1 MNTPDDVPP
10 LSEDFAVRLD
20 LTPGW
25 VDLTL
30 PDGSKAAAKALA
42 RETVDRLDPLSREIE
57 KSAVRDDMADRA
69 LSLNEDAPVLAA
81 AYYAE
86 SGEALMDLVIDSYG
100 DEGVPRPTAEEVV
113 PLLLQWENG
122 VVVGEPEVTGLELPA
137 GPATRIRSTLKIK
150 RMLGLGRRTTG
161 FVRYAV
167 FPPGLRSLV
176 VVTAMW
182 EKIRLT
188 EENVQRVDEIVPSL
202 RLDLVDGNGN
212 DIV

>member
-30 PDGSKAAAKALA
+30 PDRSKAAAKALA
-42 RETVDRLDPLSREIE
+42 TETADRLDPLSPEIG
-57 KSAVRDDMADRA
+57 KSAVRDDLADRA
-69 LSLNEDAPVLAA
+69 LGLNEDAPVLAA

-86 SGEALMDLVIDSYG
+86 SGEALVDLVVDSYG

-113 PLLLQWENG
+113 PLLLEWENG
-122 VVVGEPEVTGLELPA
+122 VVAGEPEVTSLQLSA
-137 GPATRIRSTLKIK
+137 GPATRIRATLKIR
-150 RMLGLGRRTTG
+150 RMLGLGRRTVE

-167 FPPGLRSLV
+167 FPPGMRSLV
-176 VVTAMW
+176 VVTATW
-182 EKIRLT
+182 EKIGLT
-188 EENVQRVDEIVPSL
+188 EENAQRVDEIVASL
-202 RLDLVDGNGN
+202 RLGLVDENGD